1 MEEIG
6 ELDVAVMYRL
16 SVKIAEENRKERLR
30 RTWLQYLPLMAM
42 KMVKEETFE
51 EYLARNTVTYDTRPT
66 EEILAEV
73 DQVRRELNGSV

>member
-1 MEEIG
+1 M
-6 ELDVAVMYRL
+6 AVMYRL
-16 SVKIAEENRKERLR
+16 SVKIAEENRTEMLR
-30 RTWLQYLPLMAM
+30 RTWLQYLPLMTM
-42 KMVKEETFE
+42 KMVKEVTFE

>member
-6 ELDVAVMYRL
+6 KLDVAVMYRL
-16 SVKIAEENRKERLR
+16 SVKIAEENRTEMLR
-30 RTWLQYLPLMAM
+30 RTWLQYLPLMTM
-42 KMVKEETFE
+42 KMVKEVTFE

>member
-16 SVKIAEENRKERLR
+16 SVKIAEENRTEMLR
-30 RTWLQYLPLMAM
+30 RTWLQYLPLMTM
-42 KMVKEETFE
+42 KMVKEVTFE

>member
-1 MEEIG
+1 
-6 ELDVAVMYRL
+6 MYRL
-16 SVKIAEENRKERLR
+16 SVKIAEENRTEMLR

-42 KMVKEETFE
+42 KMVKEVTFE

>member
-16 SVKIAEENRKERLR
+16 SVKIAEENRTEMLR

-42 KMVKEETFE
+42 KMVKEVTFE

>member
-1 MEEIG
+1 
-6 ELDVAVMYRL
+6 MYRL
-16 SVKIAEENRKERLR
+16 SVKIAEENRTEMLR
-30 RTWLQYLPLMAM
+30 RTWLQYLPLMTM
-42 KMVKEETFE
+42 KMVKEVTFE

>member
-16 SVKIAEENRKERLR
+16 SVKIAEENRTEMLR
-30 RTWLQYLPLMAM
+30 RTWLQYLPLMIM
-42 KMVKEETFE
+42 KMVKEVTFE